1 MKTRKIRLLAIALLM
16 AMTATAQNPTE
27 TQLPVVNWGL
37 KTQANASN
45 ILLKGLPNE
54 VHTEMAFGGEL
65 GGFLNFNISQR
76 FFIQFNLMYFAEQ
89 TQMVSTT
96 QNTPL
101 WTLGIEVPVYALAR
115 FGSVERGWFY
125 LGGGPYT
132 EFSLW
137 ATMDDGSGDTLNPY
151 KHVVGI
157 DDETGEEQLAMT
169 DSHSGLGVL
178 LGYELPCGLQ
188 FNASGQ
194 YSISDILAFAHP
206 NTMSAHPLKVM
217 LGFGWRF

>member
-1 MKTRKIRLLAIALLM
+1 MKTRITTLILCLTM
-16 AMTATAQNPTE
+16 AVAAVAQSNGE
-27 TQLPVVNWGL
+27 TKLPVVNWGL

-65 GGFLNFNISQR
+65 GGFLNFNISQK
-76 FFIQFNLMYFAEQ
+76 FFVQFNLMYFAEQ
-89 TQMVSTT
+89 TRVVSTT
-96 QNTPL
+96 QNDPL
-101 WTLGIEVPVYALAR
+101 WTLGIEIPVYAMAR
-115 FGSVERGWFY
+115 FGSAERGWFY

-137 ATMDDGSGDTLNPY
+137 ATMDDGNGGSLNPY
-151 KHVVGI
+151 KHVVGT
-157 DDETGEEQLAMT
+157 DEETGEEQLALS
-169 DSHSGLGVL
+169 DNHSGLGVL
-178 LGYELPCGLQ
+178 VGYELPCGLQ
-188 FNASGQ
+188 FNAIGQ

-217 LGFGWRF
+217 LSLGWRF